1 MHPDPY
7 YPLARPVERPD
18 LDRDCHEGSFAHGV
32 FSAFLLFWIGVAI
45 IAMIYV
51 IISHAFAGAVAVPEA
66 CTNHPHECAA
76 ALAEARL

>member
-18 LDRDCHEGSFAHGV
+18 LDRDCHEGSFARGV
-32 FSAFLLFWIGVAI
+32 FSAFLLFWIGAAI

-51 IISHAFAGAVAVPEA
+51 MISTAFASSTDRPDVCAQYRGVEVAA
-66 CTNHPHECAA
+66 CI
-76 ALAEARL
+76 AEMR